1 MTGNWKSSS
10 TCSYSP
16 RRSTKQVGAIPTL
29 ILWLVETNSVFFAVN
44 HVAMDDQ
51 RSTSLLKA
59 VACGVLA
66 PGVSVLKKLCLANTG
81 APGERVIDI
90 SVQSH
95 STAQPPTSP
104 VSPTTP
110 ASATAPS
117 LVDRSE
123 TLRTLAVPTVLPVE
137 VEHTVTYRRP
147 TKPQPGL
154 ADLMTFEG
162 SHKDEAVA
170 VEAIVTSIVSVVATS
185 GLVVESVVL
194 HRKVRAPLKLM
205 LPHPE
210 RRRRTLRSSR

>member
-1 MTGNWKSSS
+1 M
-10 TCSYSP
+10 
-16 RRSTKQVGAIPTL
+16 KQVGAFPTL
-29 ILWLVETNSVFFAVN
+29 LLLLVSSDAVCTVVN

-66 PGVSVLKKLCLANTG
+66 PGVSVLKKLYLANTG

-162 SHKDEAVA
+162 SQKDEAAA

-205 LPHPE
+205 LPYPE
-210 RRRRTLRSSR
+210 RRRRTPRSPR

>member
-1 MTGNWKSSS
+1 M
-10 TCSYSP
+10 
-16 RRSTKQVGAIPTL
+16 GAPPSFSLSL
-29 ILWLVETNSVFFAVN
+29 INSNLVRHAVN

-66 PGVSVLKKLCLANTG
+66 PGVSVLKKLYLANTG

-123 TLRTLAVPTVLPVE
+123 TLRTLAVPTVLPIE
-137 VEHTVTYRRP
+137 VEHAVTYRRP
-147 TKPQPGL
+147 AKPQPGL

-162 SHKDEAVA
+162 SQKDEAAA
-170 VEAIVTSIVSVVATS
+170 VEAVVTSIVSVVATS
-185 GLVVESVVL
+185 GLVVENVVL
-194 HRKVRAPLKLM
+194 HRKVCVYLHTNLNNAQCRCRIPR
-205 LPHPE
+205 LP
-210 RRRRTLRSSR
+210 R